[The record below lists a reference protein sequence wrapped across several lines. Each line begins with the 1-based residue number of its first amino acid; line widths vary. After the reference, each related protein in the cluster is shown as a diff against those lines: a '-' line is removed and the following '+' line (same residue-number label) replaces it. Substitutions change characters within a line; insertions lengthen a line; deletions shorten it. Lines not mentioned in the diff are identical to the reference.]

1 MALSELQK
9 RKLKVE
15 FQSYDLDGDGTINQ
29 DDFEGLAAQIAR
41 VTGIKSGASEYEQ
54 LKSEYQKHWNEL
66 KKIADSDGNDEVSLD
81 EWYKYSESIINDQ
94 KQFDQYVIDSTS
106 RLVELIDTDNDGKL
120 TLENYKR
127 FFTAYGLGAS
137 EEEAIFKKLD
147 ANGDGFVTKDEVLKL
162 VREFY
167 LSQDE
172 NAPGNW
178 ILGKF

>member
-15 FQSYDLDGDGTINQ
+15 FQSYDLDGDGTITQ
-29 DDFEGLAAQIAR
+29 DDSEGLLTQIAR
-41 VTGIKSGASEYEQ
+41 VTGVKSGASEYEQ
-54 LKSEYQKHWNEL
+54 LKSEYQKHWDEL
-66 KKIADSDGNDEVSLD
+66 KKIADTDGNGEVSLD
-81 EWYKYSESIINDQ
+81 EWYSYSESIINDQ
-94 KQFDQYVIDSTS
+94 NQFDQYVIASTN
-106 RLVELIDTDNDGKL
+106 RLVELVDTDNDGRL
-120 TLENYKR
+120 TLEDYKR

-137 EEEAIFKKLD
+137 EEEAIFTKLD
-147 ANGDGFVTKDEVLKL
+147 ANGDGFVTRDEVTEL